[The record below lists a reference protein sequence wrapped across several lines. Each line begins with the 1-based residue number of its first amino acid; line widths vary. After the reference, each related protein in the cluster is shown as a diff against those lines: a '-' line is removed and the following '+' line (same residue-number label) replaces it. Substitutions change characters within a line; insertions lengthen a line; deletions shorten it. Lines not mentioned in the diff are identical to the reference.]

1 MFGDKKNKLKGKTT
15 SYIYEWLF
23 MKALEKENLFS
34 LGVDYVDVKIFKAD
48 HFDLYAELLN

>member
-1 MFGDKKNKLKGKTT
+1 M
-15 SYIYEWLF
+15 IPR
-23 MKALEKENLFS
+23 LEKENLFS